1 MEVYSL
7 KIFSNFFAIF
17 AEGMG
22 ESLINKLKS
31 QIDILISRY
40 EKAETENV
48 KLKKQLDDTSAELLL
63 SNNKIKEL
71 EQRLDNIQLREAFR
85 SSSADVT
92 QAKKK
97 ISLLIKEI
105 DTCLALIDKD
115 NDS

>member
-1 MEVYSL
+1 ME
-7 KIFSNFFAIF
+7 
-17 AEGMG
+17 

-40 EKAETENV
+40 ENVETENV

-85 SSSADVT
+85 SSSADVA